1 MLWISI
7 LALFP
12 TKIHLI
18 LYDSRRNT
26 IDLVP
31 LLHVDATES
40 TTHKGLD
47 SVRNANQ
54 DTFNQ
59 DSELTVPFRV
69 LCNFYIVTQPST
81 P

>member
-18 LYDSRRNT
+18 PYDSRRNT
-26 IDLVP
+26 MDLVP
-31 LLHVDATES
+31 LLHVCATES

-54 DTFNQ
+54 DTFN
-59 DSELTVPFRV
+59 SLT
-69 LCNFYIVTQPST
+69 L
-81 P
+81 